1 LSPSTSRLTG
11 PKLVVSTAAADVA
24 RQRATGENSP
34 TMTPSLPASRADVG
48 WPAERSAVLRAEN
61 LSKRFG
67 RFWALRGASFS
78 IRPGEILGLIGPNGS
93 GKTTLFQ
100 CVAGVAPASHGSV
113 TVHGSPVDASQR
125 KRTLFF
131 VPDGIRP
138 WPGQSVNWVLRFIA
152 GVHGATRDVLTRV
165 ISLLDLESLLG
176 ARLGQ
181 LSKGEH
187 RRVMLAIGLLT
198 PPPLLMLDEPF
209 DGLDLRQTRDV
220 MSVLR
225 AHRDEGRTLFLS
237 IHQLGDAARICDRFV
252 LLSGGRIAGEG
263 TLDELRDR
271 AGLSDGG
278 LEEVFLA
285 LT

>member
-1 LSPSTSRLTG
+1 MTSQPTFT
-11 PKLVVSTAAADVA
+11 P
-24 RQRATGENSP
+24 RQSP
-34 TMTPSLPASRADVG
+34 TKRTGVIRVENMSR
-48 WPAERSAVLRAEN
+48 
-61 LSKRFG
+61 RFG
-67 RFWALRGASFS
+67 AFWALQSATFT

-100 CVAGVAPASHGSV
+100 CVAGVTPASLGTV
-113 TVHGSPVDASQR
+113 TVDGSSIEPSQR
-125 KRTLFF
+125 KHALFF

-138 WPGQSVNWVLRFIA
+138 WPGQPVSWVLRFIA
-152 GVHGATRDVLTRV
+152 GLHGATDASLTRA
-165 ISLLDLESLLG
+165 ISVLGLDPLLG

-187 RRVMLAIGLLT
+187 RRVMLAVGLLT

-263 TLDELRDR
+263 TLDELRAR
-271 AGLSDGG
+271 ARVTDGG

>member
-1 LSPSTSRLTG
+1 MPWRAAREYASMAHPLS
-11 PKLVVSTAAADVA
+11 VA
-24 RQRATGENSP
+24 RDNSSAARDDVVHVEN
-34 TMTPSLPASRADVG
+34 MSR
-48 WPAERSAVLRAEN
+48 
-61 LSKRFG
+61 RFG
-67 RFWALRGASFS
+67 SFWALQAATFS

-100 CVAGVAPASHGSV
+100 CVAGVAPATLGSV
-113 TVHGSPVDASQR
+113 SVNGARVEPSQR
-125 KRTLFF
+125 KETLFF
-131 VPDGIRP
+131 VPDGVRP

-152 GVHGATRDVLTRV
+152 GLHGAPESSRAGV
-165 ISLLDLESLLG
+165 IQTLGLEPLLG

-225 AHRDEGRTLFLS
+225 AHRDAGRTLFLS

-252 LLSGGRIAGEG
+252 LLSGGRVASEG
-263 TLDELRDR
+263 TLDELRER
-271 AGLSDGG
+271 AGVRSGG